1 MTQQH
6 SAGEVER
13 MTHSPVRVC
22 VWQTASLRT
31 NECTALCCRST
42 VFFLHLCH
50 TLTASARALL
60 PMSSTVTSVT
70 HEQPLCV
77 SQSTYRR
84 IPGQPMW
91 SISWRYLYPS
101 LIIAAFHK
109 SHSGYGNCTRPKSE
123 QRVCITYKVKESR
136 SAFRLTK
143 CQLALV
149 TSALDA
155 SVRPDRQSA
164 VLQWA
169 QPVLFTCERHRI
181 QEHRVCVCGYSDDP
195 EWWVSPLCVH
205 CYDSSRCTRLLLWEK
220 GDYVFIHVL
229 VYFHSLRWKSVAK
242 GQALNVA
249 AVIANLLYE
258 SRDVENNRLAKFSHS
273 VGWLRE

>member
-1 MTQQH
+1 MTRESVVSLSVKHELLCMLLCFITGYQPWFGGVCRWH
-6 SAGEVER
+6 NSILPER
-13 MTHSPVRVC
+13 WREWLIVLYVCVC

-42 VFFLHLCH
+42 VFLLHLCH

-109 SHSGYGNCTRPKSE
+109 SHSG
-123 QRVCITYKVKESR
+123 
-136 SAFRLTK
+136 
-143 CQLALV
+143 
-149 TSALDA
+149 
-155 SVRPDRQSA
+155 
-164 VLQWA
+164 
-169 QPVLFTCERHRI
+169 
-181 QEHRVCVCGYSDDP
+181 
-195 EWWVSPLCVH
+195 
-205 CYDSSRCTRLLLWEK
+205 
-220 GDYVFIHVL
+220 
-229 VYFHSLRWKSVAK
+229 
-242 GQALNVA
+242 
-249 AVIANLLYE
+249 
-258 SRDVENNRLAKFSHS
+258 
-273 VGWLRE
+273 